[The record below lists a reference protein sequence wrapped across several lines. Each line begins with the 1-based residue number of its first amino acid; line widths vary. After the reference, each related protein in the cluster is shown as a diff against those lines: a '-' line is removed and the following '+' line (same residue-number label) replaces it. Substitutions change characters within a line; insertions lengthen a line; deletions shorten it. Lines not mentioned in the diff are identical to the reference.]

1 MLWEEALREAA
12 IHQAA
17 EAIHLEAAIHS
28 AVTAIHIHPGGVH
41 LHTAP
46 LAFQVHPPIQAVR
59 ALLLALME
67 GGLIIPLPCIPTE
80 GAITSG
86 DAARLQAEIAAARRL
101 LRQAAALSLSL

>member
-1 MLWEEALREAA
+1 MLWEEALLEAA

-17 EAIHLEAAIHS
+17 EAIHLEAAIPL
-28 AVTAIHIHPGGVH
+28 VDTAIHIHPGGVH
-41 LHTAP
+41 PHTAP

-59 ALLLALME
+59 ALLTARAQ

-86 DAARLQAEIAAARRL
+86 DAARLQAETAAVRRL
-101 LRQAAALSLSL
+101 LPQAAASSSSR